1 METLSA
7 DLLILGAGIAGVYA
21 ALAAEERGAK
31 VLLLSKDPLP
41 SGSTP
46 WAQGGVAFPLDEA
59 DLKAHLE
66 DTLRAGRGLV
76 EEAVARSILQ
86 EAPRHLE
93 RLLSLG
99 LPFHPEPTREGGH
112 SRARVRHLGR
122 DRSGLLLLQGLL
134 RRLRGPVLEGHMAVS
149 LLLGEDRV
157 AGALVLGPGGF
168 QTVRAGAVL
177 LATGG
182 LGRLF
187 PVTTNPEG
195 ATGDGMALAYVAGA
209 TLRDLE
215 FVQFHPTALS
225 DGSLVSEACRGE
237 GAILLNA
244 QGERF
249 MPRYDPFGELAP
261 RDVVARA
268 VHRERVRTGEVYLD
282 LRPIPHL
289 ESRFPTVVAAA
300 QALGFNPLREPVPV
314 APAAHY
320 AMGGVRTDLWGFTGV
335 SGLYAAGEV
344 ASTGFHGANRLAS
357 NSLLEGLVM
366 GERAAIA
373 ALQDL
378 AHPRRAEPLPILLL
392 DPGHLKPLRERMGQ
406 AAGVVRRGWE
416 LAQALAWVEGLPLE
430 ETLPGDLPASWDPKA
445 LRAFLEAGHLAL
457 LSRLLLRM
465 ALMREESRGAHFRE
479 EFPQEAQEP
488 YHLEVQGTPGAAS
501 QAPNPVRLPLRAG
514 GDQAG
519 YNASGGS
526 L

>member
-1 METLSA
+1 MATLTA

-21 ALAAEERGAK
+21 ALAAEERGAR

-59 DLKAHLE
+59 DLEAHLQ

-76 EEAVARSILQ
+76 EEGVARSILE
-86 EAPRHLE
+86 EAPRHWE
-93 RLLSLG
+93 RLLTLG
-99 LPFHPEPTREGGH
+99 FPFHPEPTREGGH
-112 SRARVRHLGR
+112 SRARVRHLGG
-122 DRSGLLLLQGLL
+122 DRSGLFLLQGLL
-134 RRLRGPVLEGHMAVS
+134 SRLKSPVLEGHMAVS

-157 AGALVLGPGGF
+157 AGALVLGPEGLKE
-168 QTVRAGAVL
+168 VRAGAVL

-195 ATGDGMALAYVAGA
+195 ATGDGMALAYLAGA

-215 FVQFHPTALS
+215 FVQFHPTALP

-249 MPRYDPFGELAP
+249 MVRYDPLGELAP

-268 VHRERVRTGEVYLD
+268 VHREREGTGAVYLD

-300 QALGFNPLREPVPV
+300 RALGFDPFRKPLPV

-320 AMGGVRTDLWGFTGV
+320 AMGGVKTDLAGHTGLP
-335 SGLYAAGEV
+335 GLYAAGEV

-366 GERAAIA
+366 GERAAKA

-378 AHPRRAEPLPILLL
+378 VYPRTVEPLPLLLL
-392 DPGHLKPLRERMGQ
+392 DPKHLKPLRERMGR
-406 AAGVVRRGWE
+406 AAGVVRRGE
-416 LAQALAWVEGLPLE
+416 DLARALAWCEGLPLE
-430 ETLPGDLPASWDPKA
+430 EALPEDLPAFRDPRV
-445 LRAFLEAGHLAL
+445 LRAFVEAGHLAL
-457 LSRLLLRM
+457 LARLLVRM
-465 ALMREESRGAHFRE
+465 ALWREESRGAHYRE
-479 EFPQEAQEP
+479 DFPQEAEEA
-488 YHLEVQGTPGAAS
+488 YHLEVHRAPGDGIRW
-501 QAPNPVRLPLRAG
+501 PDPVRVPLSSPPKG
-514 GDQAG
+514 
-519 YNASGGS
+519 
-526 L
+526 

>member
-1 METLSA
+1 MVTLTT

-21 ALAAEERGAK
+21 ALAAEEKGAK

-59 DLKAHLE
+59 DLEAHLQ

-76 EEAVARSILQ
+76 EEGVARSILE

-93 RLLSLG
+93 KLLALG

-112 SRARVRHLGR
+112 SRARVRHLGG
-122 DRSGLLLLQGLL
+122 DRSGLFLLKGLLKRLRSPVQEGYMAVALLLE
-134 RRLRGPVLEGHMAVS
+134 EG
-149 LLLGEDRV
+149 RV
-157 AGALVLGPGGF
+157 AGALVLGPEGL
-168 QTVRAGAVL
+168 QAVRAGAIL

-187 PVTTNPEG
+187 PVTTNPKG
-195 ATGDGMALAYVAGA
+195 ATGDGMALAYLAGA

-215 FVQFHPTALS
+215 FVQFHPTALP

-249 MPRYDPFGELAP
+249 MPRYDPLGELAP

-268 VHRERVRTGEVYLD
+268 VHRERERTGGVYLD

-289 ESRFPTVVAAA
+289 ESRFPTVVATAR
-300 QALGFNPLREPVPV
+300 ALGFNPFREPIPV

-320 AMGGVRTDLWGFTGV
+320 AMGGVRTDLSGYTGLP
-335 SGLYAAGEV
+335 GLYAAGEV
-344 ASTGFHGANRLAS
+344 ASTGFHGANRLVS

-366 GERAAIA
+366 GERAALA
-373 ALQDL
+373 ALEDLAYPKALEPLPAYLLDPVHLKALQD
-378 AHPRRAEPLPILLL
+378 
-392 DPGHLKPLRERMGQ
+392 RMGQ
-406 AAGVVRRGWE
+406 AAGVVRRGKD
-416 LAQALAWVEGLPLE
+416 LAQALAHVAHLPLE
-430 ETLPGDLPASWDPKA
+430 EVTPGA
-445 LRAFLEAGHLAL
+445 LERSGWGAHLRQALEASNLAL
-457 LSRLLLRM
+457 LGRLLLRM
-465 ALMREESRGAHFRE
+465 ALLREESRGAHFRE
-479 EFPQEAQEP
+479 DFPQEGKEA
-488 YHLEVQGTPGAAS
+488 YHLEAQGS
-501 QAPNPVRLPLRAG
+501 ELRRVPTVV
-514 GDQAG
+514 
-519 YNASGGS
+519 
-526 L
+526 